1 MSMKKTLQRLDR
13 TLDIAFQKDR
23 CNQLSSEL
31 TEKKFDDIDILMERC
46 ETQID
51 LMRREMIRF
60 EQDFEPDSIRIQSA
74 DRKKKIYLQMGD
86 FRHMSR
92 CVAILYRNFK
102 RDIKPLMEVRNV
114 RVEESPGTTIQIRR
128 IERTYGQEVIWRF
141 EILKLQ
147 TVLLTRYLDPGNGVD
162 SLLWRDTT
170 YFSEMLTN
178 LNGIMRALENKLLE
192 VCAINSDFSDFS
204 DLD

>member
-1 MSMKKTLQRLDR
+1 MKKTLQRLDR

-74 DRKKKIYLQMGD
+74 DRKKKFT
-86 FRHMSR
+86 FR
-92 CVAILYRNFK
+92 
-102 RDIKPLMEVRNV
+102 
-114 RVEESPGTTIQIRR
+114 
-128 IERTYGQEVIWRF
+128 W
-141 EILKLQ
+141 
-147 TVLLTRYLDPGNGVD
+147 
-162 SLLWRDTT
+162 
-170 YFSEMLTN
+170 
-178 LNGIMRALENKLLE
+178 GISG
-192 VCAINSDFSDFS
+192 I
-204 DLD
+204 